1 MESESFIVISIDF
14 SLVYNS
20 NYYLQVY
27 LDQSIYKFI
36 NKQMTDNLDKNL
48 FEDEIL

>member
-14 SLVYNS
+14 LFVYNS

-27 LDQSIYKFI
+27 LDHSTCTFI

-48 FEDEIL
+48 IED